1 MRQPLDLLRGA
12 LHRSIGAIVYTH
24 NALLRN
30 EVPLDFVMAV
40 ANNPECALDN
50 IGITVSQIGSDTFPH
65 THRYLTEAQSDDF
78 LNSIT

>member
-1 MRQPLDLLRGA
+1 M
-12 LHRSIGAIVYTH
+12 
-24 NALLRN
+24 
-30 EVPLDFVMAV
+30 PLDFVMAV